1 MKFQK
6 RSLPKNTPPTNDGNI
21 VTIVFRSTCFKYHYF
36 EQIKARSQHQKVATF
51 FKNIFVSHLT
61 LAV

>member
-6 RSLPKNTPPTNDGNI
+6 PSLPKNTPPTNDGNI
-21 VTIVFRSTCFKYHYF
+21 VTFVFWSTCFKYHNF
-36 EQIKARSQHQKVATF
+36 EQIKARSQHKKVATF
-51 FKNIFVSHLT
+51 LKNIFVIHLT

>member
-6 RSLPKNTPPTNDGNI
+6 RSLPKITPPTNEGNI
-21 VTIVFRSTCFKYHYF
+21 VTVVFRSTSFKFHNF
-36 EQIKARSQHQKVATF
+36 KQIKARYQHQKVATF

-61 LAV
+61 LDV